1 MYYIYT
7 PLVLSNPTPQVRQD
21 PWHELCNHQSHKRQT
36 ESWQDKRNWVS
47 VLWNDL
53 HVTNYCKIPQ
63 ISPGASFFKG
73 SFWGAHIRRGLSM
86 EGDLH
91 FKIEW
96 ASLIFGSVLPFLFCF
111 SLYLRGPFP
120 HVSPRGSFYLEGPLN
135 FKGGFFALPVWG
147 AYIWRGLY
155 MERLIFRILR

>member
-1 MYYIYT
+1 
-7 PLVLSNPTPQVRQD
+7 
-21 PWHELCNHQSHKRQT
+21 
-36 ESWQDKRNWVS
+36 
-47 VLWNDL
+47 
-53 HVTNYCKIPQ
+53 
-63 ISPGASFFKG
+63 
-73 SFWGAHIRRGLSM
+73 M
-86 EGDLH
+86 EGNLH

-111 SLYLRGPFP
+111 SLYLRGPFL
-120 HVSPRGSFYLEGPLN
+120 HVSPRGSFYLEGP